1 MVYLVDADAVMQPR
15 HVTGS
20 GTVACRRGSHD
31 CHIEMWIDGELGQA
45 LVQALYPILYDMDPT
60 FKYIVIK
67 QQIAAEFDD
76 MNVSSD
82 RQELEVE
89 RIIISKTV
97 VLSRRTNV
105 DRIQLREMPATVTG
119 KDKPSDCRNVRLDTP
134 AIAIGVFLPE
144 RHSTTLT
151 ADEALCHLQQAPWL
165 FHHRNELVN
174 ARRPSPT
181 SVARQDY
188 YEFSPT
194 VPLLTI
200 GAVHVGNRHLR
211 FTIFTSNMPAMRD
224 FYTRL
229 TCRDVLH
236 QTDSFCLFQLSS
248 WPGFDL
254 QLGLKYSPQ
263 LIPNPL
269 PFVFLHFRV
278 CSFRS
283 IDLLLS
289 KGTRPLAESVWT
301 TYDPDGNRLILQE
314 TGPCVETVRG
324 AGVRSSGCR
333 HEDVMAMAS
342 QEVTQHA
349 ADSDADQLAEMAS
362 CDSGCFSSL
371 S

>member
-1 MVYLVDADAVMQPR
+1 MQPR
-15 HVTGS
+15 HDTGN
-20 GTVACRRGSHD
+20 GAMACRKGPHD
-31 CHIEMWIDGELGQA
+31 CHIEMWVDRDIGQA

-60 FKYIVIK
+60 FKYIIIK
-67 QQIAAEFDD
+67 QKISAEGKDVNVFD
-76 MNVSSD
+76 D
-82 RQELEVE
+82 RQEGCLKELGR
-89 RIIISKTV
+89 RIRSWRNVVGSQCISIGSLRKGEILKNITV
-97 VLSRRTNV
+97 KYKRR
-105 DRIQLREMPATVTG
+105 
-119 KDKPSDCRNVRLDTP
+119 DCRNARLQTP
-134 AIAIGVFLPE
+134 AIAIGVFLSE
-144 RHSTTLT
+144 HDTTTLT
-151 ADEALCHLQQAPWL
+151 AEEARRHVQESPWR

-174 ARRPSPT
+174 ARRPSPM

-194 VPLLTI
+194 LPLLTV

-236 QTDSFCLFQLSS
+236 QTDSFCLFLLSS
-248 WPGFDL
+248 RPGFDL
-254 QLGLKYSPQ
+254 QLVLKYSRQ

-269 PFVFLHFRV
+269 PFVLLHFRV

-289 KGTRPLAESVWT
+289 EGTRPLAESVWT

-314 TGPCVETVRG
+314 TGPCLETVSG
-324 AGVRSSGCR
+324 TVACSSGCW
-333 HEDVMAMAS
+333 HEDAVTMAG
-342 QEVTQHA
+342 QKVTQHA
-349 ADSDADQLAEMAS
+349 IDSDADQLAEMAS
-362 CDSGCFSSL
+362 CDSGCFGSL